1 MLACLIARDVVPKQS
16 RIITSLIVPYKKKV
30 RLSPVGRRKRYTRIE
45 RGGREGKSNMP
56 IDINEDNLKHGL
68 LGLVIAIVEIIRD
81 ALKHQALRR
90 MEGGSL
96 NDEEIERLG
105 RALEEIDIALDQL
118 KEEQGIAGTVKNVRD
133 GLDNLVDDVLDQ
145 MVNPE
150 R

>member
-1 MLACLIARDVVPKQS
+1 
-16 RIITSLIVPYKKKV
+16 
-30 RLSPVGRRKRYTRIE
+30 
-45 RGGREGKSNMP
+45 MP

-105 RALEEIDIALDQL
+105 RALEEIDIALDQM
-118 KEEQGIAGTVKNVRD
+118 KEEQGITETVKNVRD
-133 GLDNLVDDVLDQ
+133 GLDDLVDDVLDQ

-150 R
+150 RWAKEESKKERG

>member
-1 MLACLIARDVVPKQS
+1 
-16 RIITSLIVPYKKKV
+16 
-30 RLSPVGRRKRYTRIE
+30 
-45 RGGREGKSNMP
+45 MP

-96 NDEEIERLG
+96 NEEEIERLG
-105 RALEEIDIALDQL
+105 RALEEIDIALDQM
-118 KEEQGIAGTVKNVRD
+118 KEEQGITETVKNVRD
-133 GLDNLVDDVLDQ
+133 GLDDLVDDVLDQ

-150 R
+150 RWAKEESKKEKA